1 VLAAMGRL
9 PYGCRSVDDERRV
22 PQGRIGRL
30 ARLAAMGVKTGAG
43 ALLDRSGA
51 GSANH
56 AAEVLGTLRG
66 LAAKVGQMASYV
78 DGVIP
83 EGQRA
88 AYEASMK
95 ALQSAAPRS
104 SAVEIRACVEAELG
118 APIDRLFTR
127 WSDEPLA
134 SASIGQVHVA
144 ELPDGREVAVKVQHP
159 GVVQAVESDL
169 ANAGILEGFVG
180 ALGGKRFETKKMFAV
195 VRARFRE
202 ELDYELEASRLSRF
216 AELHAGDPTVRVP
229 RLVPSH
235 SARRV
240 LTTELARG
248 WTFDEACAAPV
259 EARTAW
265 AETMW
270 RFVFKGTLRGSM
282 LNADPHPGN
291 YIFHPDGVVTFL
303 DYGCVQEVEEGH
315 RQRAEAVHRA
325 ALARDEPR
333 FGQAVAALV
342 KSRPG
347 ALEKLAI
354 AYSRKCFEPLFHAPY
369 HIRRSYAASLVDEMK
384 DMAQAARKVPTGE
397 FFAMPPDML
406 FVNRLQF
413 GFYSVLAR
421 LDVDVDYAAVE
432 RGFLATAQD
441 AVGFAAASGAPR
453 APTPATRAGEGTP
466 RTRSA

>member
-1 VLAAMGRL
+1 
-9 PYGCRSVDDERRV
+9 VDDERKL

-51 GSANH
+51 GSANQ

-78 DGVIP
+78 DGIVP
-83 EGQRA
+83 EGQRQ

-104 SAVEIRACVEAELG
+104 SAAEIRACVEAELG
-118 APIDRLFTR
+118 GPIDRLFAR

-144 ELPDGREVAVKVQHP
+144 QLADGREVAVKVQHP

-169 ANAGILEGFVG
+169 ANAGVLEGFVG
-180 ALGGKRFETKKMFAV
+180 VLGGKRFETKKMFAV
-195 VRARFRE
+195 MRARFRE
-202 ELDYELEASRLSRF
+202 ELDYGLEADRLSRF
-216 AELHAGDPTVRVP
+216 AALHAGDPTVRVP
-229 RLVPSH
+229 GLVRSH
-235 SARRV
+235 SAKRV

-248 WTFDEACAAPV
+248 WTFDEACAAPAT
-259 EARTAW
+259 ARRAW

-303 DYGCVQEVEEGH
+303 DYGCIQEVEEDH
-315 RQRAEAVHRA
+315 RARAETVHRA
-325 ALARDEPR
+325 ALDRDEAG
-333 FGQAVAALV
+333 FAKAVAALV
-342 KSRPG
+342 KSKPG
-347 ALEKLAI
+347 ALEKLAV
-354 AYSRKCFEPLFHAPY
+354 AYSRQCFEPLFRSPY
-369 HIRRSYAASLVDEMK
+369 HVRRSYAASLVDGMK
-384 DMAQAARKVPTGE
+384 DMAQAARKVPAGE

-421 LDVDVDYAAVE
+421 LDVETDYAAVE
-432 RGFLATAQD
+432 RAFLAKPTE
-441 AVGFAAASGAPR
+441 GRR
-453 APTPATRAGEGTP
+453 APTPATPEEESTP

>member
-1 VLAAMGRL
+1 
-9 PYGCRSVDDERRV
+9 VDDERKL

-43 ALLDRSGA
+43 ALLDRSGT
-51 GSANH
+51 GSAKQ

-78 DGVIP
+78 DGIVP
-83 EGQRA
+83 EGQRQ

-104 SAVEIRACVEAELG
+104 SPTEIRACVESELG
-118 APIDRLFTR
+118 APIDRLFAR

-144 ELPDGREVAVKVQHP
+144 QLLDGREVAVKVQHP

-202 ELDYELEASRLSRF
+202 ELDYELEATRLCRF

-229 RLVPSH
+229 ALIPSH
-235 SARRV
+235 SAHRV
-240 LTTELARG
+240 MTTELARG
-248 WTFDEACAAPV
+248 STFDEACAAPV
-259 EARTAW
+259 DLRRAW

-303 DYGCVQEVEEGH
+303 DYGCVQEVEEDH
-315 RQRAEAVHRA
+315 RARAEKVHRA
-325 ALARDEPR
+325 ALDRDEGA
-333 FGQAVAALV
+333 FGRAVAMLL
-342 KSRPG
+342 KSKPG
-347 ALEKLAI
+347 ALEKLAV
-354 AYSRKCFEPLFHAPY
+354 AYTRQCFEPLFHSPY
-369 HIRRSYAASLVDEMK
+369 HVRRTYAATLVDEMK
-384 DMAQAARKVPTGE
+384 VMAQAARKVPADE
-397 FFAMPPDML
+397 FFSMPPDMV

-432 RGFLATAQD
+432 RAFLD
-441 AVGFAAASGAPR
+441 APKSTSVIFDHARPI
-453 APTPATRAGEGTP
+453 
-466 RTRSA
+466 